1 MILGAVGD
9 TPYNIVLLIHI
20 LAMFVAFAP
29 AFVQPFIEI
38 DTKGDSTRAKLFE
51 GIAKR
56 SMRIHG
62 GALVLGGFLGFGLA
76 GMSKDVNDELVYAVK
91 DGWIT
96 AAVVVWVAMNGV
108 LHGLIVPAEKA
119 VAAGDE
125 SRTSKLALGGQLIHA
140 LFLVSLYLMVF
151 KPGA

>member
-9 TPYNIVLLIHI
+9 TPYNIVLFLHI

-29 AFVQPFIEI
+29 VFVQPYIEL
-38 DTKGDSTRAKLFE
+38 DTKGDSTRAKLFG

-62 GALVLGGFLGFGLA
+62 GALVISGFLGFGIA
-76 GMSKDVNDELVYAVK
+76 GMSKDANDELVYSVS
-91 DGWIT
+91 DGWLI
-96 AAVVVWVAMNGV
+96 AAVIVWVAMNGV
-108 LHGLIVPAEKA
+108 LHAMIVPAEKA

-125 SRTSKLALGGQLIHA
+125 SRTSKLVLGGQMMQA
-140 LFLVSLYLMVF
+140 LLLASLYLMVF